1 MRKYRNG
8 KQSREPRQ
16 LSKYSPEYL
25 QYRGSRGGYSVKVGL
40 CDITGDGDAD
50 TISVAWRNPANGK
63 VENCTVIIPP
73 VQIPVSGPSSLA
85 ATESVPASGPSSLAA
100 SESVPANGPSS
111 LAASEQIVVP
121 VFGPSN
127 LSATESVPVSGPS
140 SLAASTII
148 NFDVD
153 TPTTDS
159 GYTDSASRKWFVSY
173 SSFDGY
179 IFNVNPDGT
188 AYITDPNGV
197 STDVTDSSTTVPDTD
212 GSSMISNIS
221 AYDYSGNG
229 DTEVASFDYIPTPA
243 P

>member
-16 LSKYSPEYL
+16 LSKYSPEYI
-25 QYRGSRGGYSVKVGL
+25 QYRGNRGGYSVKVGL

-63 VENCTVIIPP
+63 VENCTVSIPQAQAP
-73 VQIPVSGPSSLA
+73 ASGPSGLT
-85 ATESVPASGPSSLAA
+85 ATEAVPASGPSGLTA
-100 SESVPANGPSS
+100 SESVPATGPSG
-111 LAASEQIVVP
+111 LT
-121 VFGPSN
+121 
-127 LSATESVPVSGPS
+127 ATEE
-140 SLAASTII
+140 STTIT
-148 NFDVD
+148 FDVD
-153 TPTTDS
+153 NPATLSGHTDS
-159 GYTDSASRKWFVSY
+159 QSRQWFVTY
-173 SSFDGY
+173 SSVGGY

-197 STDVTDSSTTVPDTD
+197 STDVTDSNTTVPDTD
-212 GSSMISNIS
+212 GLSMISNIS

>member
-25 QYRGSRGGYSVKVGL
+25 QYRGSRGGYSIKVGL

-73 VQIPVSGPSSLA
+73 VQIPASGPSSLS
-85 ATESVPASGPSSLAA
+85 ATESVPAS
-100 SESVPANGPSS
+100 GPSS

-179 IFNVNPDGT
+179 IFSVNPDGT
-188 AYITDPNGV
+188 AYITDPSGV
-197 STDVTDSSTTVPDTD
+197 MTDVTDSSTTVPDTD

-221 AYDYSGNG
+221 AYDYSDNG
-229 DTEVASFDYIPTPA
+229 DTEVVSFDYIPTPA